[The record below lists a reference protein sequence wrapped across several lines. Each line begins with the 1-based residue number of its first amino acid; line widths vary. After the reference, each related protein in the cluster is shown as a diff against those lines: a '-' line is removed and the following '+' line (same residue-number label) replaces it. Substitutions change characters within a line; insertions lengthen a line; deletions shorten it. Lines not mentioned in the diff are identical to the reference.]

1 MGWEVSTPRK
11 RCACRSDQGS
21 GAVEND
27 QKALKK
33 RRKKRHAT
41 ADGKT
46 KGLGAILDSFWEP
59 LGPIL
64 APKGRSKNEGICGC
78 FFGRLQGLLL
88 GLLGGNGAAQ
98 AARGRPQN
106 VVSAGRARHV
116 GLGNL
121 AKTEPGA
128 SNHLVFFG

>member
-11 RCACRSDQGS
+11 RCACRSEQVS

-46 KGLGAILDSFWEP
+46 KGLGPILDSFWEP

-64 APKGRSKNEGICGC
+64 APQGRSKNGGLYGC

-88 GLLGGNGAAQ
+88 GVLGGNGAAQ
-98 AARGRPQN
+98 AARGRPQTE
-106 VVSAGRARHV
+106 VSAGRASIVSSR
-116 GLGNL
+116 
-121 AKTEPGA
+121 
-128 SNHLVFFG
+128 

>member
-1 MGWEVSTPRK
+1 M
-11 RCACRSDQGS
+11 
-21 GAVEND
+21 END

-46 KGLGAILDSFWEP
+46 KGLCPILDSFWEP
-59 LGPIL
+59 LGSIL
-64 APKGRSKNEGICGC
+64 APKGRSKNEELCGC

-98 AARGRPQN
+98 AARGRPQD
-106 VVSAGRARHV
+106 VVSAGRAPHV
-116 GLGNL
+116 G
-121 AKTEPGA
+121 PR
-128 SNHLVFFG
+128 

>member
-27 QKALKK
+27 QKTLKK

-64 APKGRSKNEGICGC
+64 APKGWSKNEGICGYS
-78 FFGRLQGLLL
+78 FGRLQGLRL

-98 AARGRPQN
+98 AAQGRPQTTLL
-106 VVSAGRARHV
+106 ATRARVV
-116 GLGNL
+116 G
-121 AKTEPGA
+121 PR
-128 SNHLVFFG
+128 